1 MEVKKVHGKIMF
13 MAALFVASV
22 FVLGIKLLNPTPIQ
36 IYVEG
41 QNTVVSQIPGF
52 FTFTDVIVIV
62 LASITLAVSGMY
74 LLFFD
79 FLGKP
84 TGELVKPV
92 GELVLEERKKR
103 WEQIAKTL
111 KDDEQKIYKAII
123 ESDGIINQSELVEK
137 TGISKSNVSR
147 VLDLLESKG
156 LVERRRRGMG
166 NIVLLK

>member
-84 TGELVKPV
+84 TGELV
-92 GELVLEERKKR
+92 LEERKKR

-123 ESDGIINQSELVEK
+123 ESGGIINQSELVEK